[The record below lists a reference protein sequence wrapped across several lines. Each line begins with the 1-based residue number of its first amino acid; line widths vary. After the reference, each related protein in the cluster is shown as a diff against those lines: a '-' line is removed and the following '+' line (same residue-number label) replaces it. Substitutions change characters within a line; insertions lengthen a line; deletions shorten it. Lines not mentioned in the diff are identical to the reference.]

1 MCRRSHFKEKKGQI
15 HECGKQERVIK
26 RRKITAGEET
36 SAAAQGWIFSTSGAV
51 HQAAVEEWRGAA
63 APLSL
68 TVWFKELLFAS
79 LALCLSVAL
88 KGRELCL
95 CSLIGI
101 CLKNNKKKSKKNK
114 GASSC
119 VRVVHTEPPGQ
130 PLSDETKG
138 IFPWASHDLFTL
150 PLMVKNFLDQCYTL

>member
-88 KGRELCL
+88 KGREPCL

-101 CLKNNKKKSKKNK
+101 CLKNNNKKKKVRKTRE
-114 GASSC
+114 
-119 VRVVHTEPPGQ
+119 RVVVWELSTLN
-130 PLSDETKG
+130 PLV
-138 IFPWASHDLFTL
+138 SHWVTRQKDYFTGL
-150 PLMVKNFLDQCYTL
+150 HMICLHSP